1 MLEIRIKKLVSRIE
15 NIESNYPGLV
25 LNVLTGEQLDLY
37 ISEYT
42 KNKESDHVVKVIDAL
57 LELTNNSRQE
67 IEKIICDK
75 LYKKTERF
83 ISTTTYG
90 RIIGINA
97 RPTLF
102 DFLRN
107 KKLIEKESNKYRL
120 TKEGM
125 KYGEYLYTDKN
136 EKFIGWNKRKL
147 DTLTEEFRADI
158 IRNLDF
164 RLYHMTHISNLIG
177 IFENGLFS
185 HDKVKSYTDISNNDV
200 NKRRR
205 TKDNPHKISLH
216 QYVPLYFNPRNAML
230 FTCQKKFGQD
240 VVILEID
247 KSVISNDYTLFSEG
261 NAARKDSNIT
271 TNKLDLAN
279 FRWEEINSLTW
290 TNAVDDVNESLKSLM
305 MSECLILNRIDP
317 DKIMKVICSKES
329 VSKALVNES
338 LGRTEINVNENMF
351 F

>member
-1 MLEIRIKKLVSRIE
+1 MLEIRIKRLVSRIE
-15 NIESNYPGLV
+15 NIESYYPGLV

-37 ISEYT
+37 ITEHT
-42 KNKESDHVVKVIDAL
+42 KNKESGNVIRIIDAL

-67 IEKIICDK
+67 IERIICDK
-75 LYKKTERF
+75 ISKKTEKF

-90 RIIGINA
+90 RVVGINA
-97 RPTLF
+97 KPTLF
-102 DFLRN
+102 DFLIN
-107 KKLIEKESNKYRL
+107 ENLIEEESKKYRL

-136 EKFIGWNKRKL
+136 EKFIGWNKKKL
-147 DTLTEEFRADI
+147 DILTEKFRADV
-158 IRNLDF
+158 IRKLNF
-164 RLYHMTHISNLIG
+164 RIYHMTHVSNLKG
-177 IFENGLFS
+177 IFENGLIC
-185 HDKVKSYTDISNNDV
+185 HEKVKSYTDISNNDV
-200 NKRRR
+200 NKRRVA
-205 TKDNPHKISLH
+205 KNNPHKISLH

-261 NAARKDSNIT
+261 NAARKDSKIT

-279 FRWEEINSLTW
+279 FRWEEINSLAW
-290 TNAVDDVNESLKSLM
+290 TNIGSDVNESLKSLM
-305 MSECLILNRIDP
+305 MSECLILNRIDI
-317 DKIMKVICSKES
+317 DKIMKVICSKEC
-329 VSKALVNES
+329 VRKALFNES
-338 LGRTEINVNENMF
+338 LGRIEINVNENMF